1 MRIDIKN
8 NVKIYL
14 ISIIIVAITII
25 GTIFNFEHTYQ
36 VTKQDYTEPVYGSG
50 SLDGWSLQFDMYTN
64 IEGEDKVDKTNSI
77 ENIIGKLN
85 INEVYTLHE
94 LKAPNNYEIAEDMMF
109 KITDNGQ
116 LMLYKNKDYEEL
128 DNNTMI
134 VIDKEKIINP
144 ATKYP
149 VYIEFFAIIIILS
162 IGILALIPKK
172 YSE

>member
-64 IEGEDKVDKTNSI
+64 IFP
-77 ENIIGKLN
+77 
-85 INEVYTLHE
+85 Y
-94 LKAPNNYEIAEDMMF
+94 
-109 KITDNGQ
+109 
-116 LMLYKNKDYEEL
+116 
-128 DNNTMI
+128 
-134 VIDKEKIINP
+134 
-144 ATKYP
+144 
-149 VYIEFFAIIIILS
+149 
-162 IGILALIPKK
+162 
-172 YSE
+172 